1 MTTADRIRNRRIELG
16 LTQLEVAKRM
26 GATTKAAVSKI
37 ENQGDKVSLK
47 NITKMSEILDC
58 SIAYLMGWQE
68 NIDNYE
74 NELEKLSENM
84 RNDKL
89 MRLVDYYSQLS
100 STDQDLIENM
110 IKSLAS
116 KKEWNPVHHPKVV

>member
-1 MTTADRIRNRRIELG
+1 MTIADRVKELREQQG
-16 LTQLEVAKRM
+16 LSQEKLANMIGLKDKSSI
-26 GATTKAAVSKI
+26 AKI
-37 ENQGDKVSLK
+37 EKSGDKITSK
-47 NITKMSEILDC
+47 NVEKLSEAFGC

-68 NIDNYE
+68 NIDDYE
-74 NELEKLSENM
+74 HELEKLSENM
-84 RNDKL
+84 KNDKL

-116 KKEWNPVHHPKVV
+116 KKE